1 MCFDK
6 KISELEIKGYTIFPE
21 LLAEHDIASLKKEV
35 ALIPLTPVDYSDKQ
49 RVHHNFHLLGFY
61 RVLELVAQS
70 KIISF
75 LDKLFGDDF
84 ICTSTLYAESHPGH
98 PGIALH
104 TDAQPYGSEI
114 FGMQASAPILVRVLF
129 YLDDLTLEKSPFR
142 VIPHS
147 HLSLHKD
154 ANPYTRYEAHPDQEV
169 ITCKAGTVV
178 VINQKIFHGSLPNI
192 SHTSRALLA
201 FAYRPAWAS
210 PIAKIDEWPK
220 DKIQN
225 IPAHL
230 GTYFKSLNTQ
240 NIDFNVANRPE
251 CLGRIALGLNRERW
265 SFRGIN

>member
-6 KISELEIKGYTIFPE
+6 KISELEIKGYTVFPE
-21 LLAEHDIASLKKEV
+21 LLAENEVARLKKEV

-49 RVHHNFHLLGFY
+49 RVHHNFHLSGFY
-61 RVLELVAQS
+61 SALELVAQP
-70 KIISF
+70 KIITF
-75 LDKLFGDDF
+75 LEKLFGDAI
-84 ICTSTLYAESHPGH
+84 ICTSTLYTESHPGH

-104 TDAQPYGSEI
+104 TDAQPYGSKI

-142 VIPHS
+142 VVPHS

-154 ANPYTRYEAHPDQEV
+154 ANPYSRYDEHPNQEI

-178 VINQKIFHGSLPNI
+178 VINQKIFHGSLPN
-192 SHTSRALLA
+192 SSDKSRALLA

-210 PIAKIDEWPK
+210 PISKIDEWPK
-220 DKIQN
+220 DKFQN

-230 GTYFKSLNTQ
+230 KKYFKSLNTR
-240 NIDFNVANRPE
+240 NIDFNVANRPK
-251 CLGRIALGLNRERW
+251 GLKKSASGLDRNRWRL
-265 SFRGIN
+265 